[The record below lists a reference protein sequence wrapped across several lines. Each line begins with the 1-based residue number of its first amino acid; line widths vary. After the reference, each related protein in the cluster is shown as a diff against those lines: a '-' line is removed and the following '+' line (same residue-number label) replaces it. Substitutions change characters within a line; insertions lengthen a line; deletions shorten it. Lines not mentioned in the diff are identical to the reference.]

1 MRELLNKVL
10 YGSSNPQGVS
20 ANDGSQ
26 TLLIRPHPNNQ
37 DILFITPTGFP
48 KDAPPL
54 YTISKRLTNPS
65 FLVHRGPP
73 APENIIATASMHIS
87 TSTVDM
93 SVYNQPIVIKYSSMS
108 GSWSFDTHM
117 GRFKWK
123 PNQYT
128 GSGFELHDGQGNKIA
143 KYGSAGLM
151 NFGEKQISVHVP
163 GDEFFIVMV
172 LLSAVASKE
181 LAGVIDEV
189 VGEVTGALLG
199 A

>member
-26 TLLIRPHPNNQ
+26 SLLIRPHPNNE
-37 DILFITPTGFP
+37 DILLVTLTGFP

-54 YTISKRLTNPS
+54 YTISKRPTNPS
-65 FLVHRGPP
+65 FLLHRGPP

-93 SVYNQPIVIKYSSMS
+93 SVYNQPMVQVETESVHWIRV
-108 GSWSFDTHM
+108 W
-117 GRFKWK
+117 
-123 PNQYT
+123 
-128 GSGFELHDGQGNKIA
+128 LHDGQGKKIA

-151 NFGEKQISVHVP
+151 NFGEKQVSVYVP
-163 GDEFFIVMV
+163 GDEFSTVMV
-172 LLSAVASKE
+172 LLSAIASKE